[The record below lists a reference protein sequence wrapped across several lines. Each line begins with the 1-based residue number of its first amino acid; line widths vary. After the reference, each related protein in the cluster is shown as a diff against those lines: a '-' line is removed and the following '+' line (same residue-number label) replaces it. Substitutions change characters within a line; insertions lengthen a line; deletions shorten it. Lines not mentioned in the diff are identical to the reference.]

1 MNQISRQIF
10 VLHKSD
16 GHVRFAL
23 PARFANAGSAGV
35 IESALLRVPGVRVAS
50 LDRRSAKL
58 AIHYD
63 PLVCSLRQ
71 LALILNGS
79 LTAAQ
84 DAAGPTETRH
94 PAAGVVPADLGRQVA
109 AGLRALEAAGKN
121 ILRQVQA
128 QLSPSAAPGAGEG
141 PSAAGTRLTPLRRA
155 FNPALLNDKA
165 VINFLNDIVAFYLI
179 RVHWNLITQHWIK
192 APLQHGSAWLTVFYL
207 TFLLVKYRK
216 GTPAPKALPAP
227 DTAQAAS

>member
-1 MNQISRQIF
+1 MNQIARQVF

-35 IESALLRVPGVRVAS
+35 IESALLRVPGVRLAS

-58 AIHYD
+58 SVHYD
-63 PLVCSLRQ
+63 PLACTLRQ
-71 LALILNGS
+71 LALVLNGS
-79 LTAAQ
+79 LVAAL
-84 DAAGPTETRH
+84 DAAGPAGAQQ
-94 PAAGVVPADLGRQVA
+94 PASGVVPADLGRQVA
-109 AGLRALEAAGKN
+109 AGLRALESAGRKF
-121 ILRQVQA
+121 LKQVQA
-128 QLSPSAAPGAGEG
+128 QLSPSDSSATGTAP
-141 PSAAGTRLTPLRRA
+141 SGTGRQLAPLRRA
-155 FNPALLNDKA
+155 FNPSLLNDRA

-192 APLQHGSAWLTVFYL
+192 APLKHGSAWLTVFYL

-216 GTPAPKALPAP
+216 NSAAPTVLPAAGTEP
-227 DTAQAAS
+227 STS

>member
-84 DAAGPTETRH
+84 DAAGPTAAQQ
-94 PAAGVVPADLGRQVA
+94 PAAGIVPADLGRQVA
-109 AGLRALEAAGKN
+109 AGLRALEAAGQK
-121 ILRQVQA
+121 LLKQVQA
-128 QLSPSAAPGAGEG
+128 QLSPSAAPEAGAG

-179 RVHWNLITQHWIK
+179 RVHWNLITQHWIR

-216 GTPAPKALPAP
+216 AAPAPRALPAP